1 MAVALDHQ
9 PAATARYT
17 SVAIILHW
25 TIAIAILFQLGSG
38 QWMTHWA
45 PENSQLTFDTYQI
58 HKTVGLII
66 LALSL
71 ARLYWRMSHKPPAPQ
86 PNWGVWEHRAA
97 HAAHIAFYVLMIGA
111 PLSGWLM
118 VSVSPTAI
126 PTFFAMIESLPFAH
140 LPGFA
145 DWSVEAKAW
154 AEDWLILIHEIF
166 AKSIVF
172 IVLLHVAGALKHHI
186 FEGDGTLRRMSFK
199 RPPPMNSSP
208 GFATHFGVASV
219 LALGLIGGGL
229 AAGQLARDGAN
240 AERLALSTLG
250 GGEPSQWVVDGEAST
265 LGVTFLYSGAE
276 TTGNFGNWS
285 AQIDF
290 DPEAPEAGSVTVD
303 IDLGQF
309 TVDDAYLAGQVG
321 GPDGMDVATSPTA
334 QFVST
339 AFVADADAYAM
350 EGVLTFRGV
359 EAPLRIPFTYEEA
372 DGVARVQ
379 GSVALDRLTF
389 GVGAQNDPSG
399 AFLGQEVTLVF
410 DIAASRAEG

>member
-1 MAVALDHQ
+1 MAVAFDHR

-25 TIAIAILFQLGSG
+25 TIAIAIVFQLGSG
-38 QWMTHWA
+38 QWMIHWA
-45 PENSQLTFDTYQI
+45 PENSQLTFDTYQV

-71 ARLYWRMSHKPPAPQ
+71 ARLYWRLSHKPPAPQ
-86 PNWGVWEHRAA
+86 PNWGTWEHRGA

-145 DWSVEAKAW
+145 DWSSETRAL

-166 AKSIVF
+166 AKSIF
-172 IVLLHVAGALKHHI
+172 AILLLHVAGALKHHI
-186 FEGDGTLRRMSFK
+186 FDGDGTLRRMSFK
-199 RPPPMNSSP
+199 RPPPMNSRP
-208 GFATHFGVASV
+208 GFARHIGVSAA
-219 LALGLIGGGL
+219 LAVALIGGGL
-229 AAGQLARDGAN
+229 VAGQLSGGEAS
-240 AERLALSTLG
+240 AERLALGTG
-250 GGEPSQWVVDGEAST
+250 APSQWVVDADASS
-265 LGVTFLYSGAE
+265 LGVTFVYSGAE
-276 TTGNFGNWS
+276 TTGNFGNW
-285 AQIDF
+285 AAEIDF
-290 DPEAPEAGSVTVD
+290 DPSSPEAGAVAVE

-309 TVDDAYLAGQVG
+309 TLADAYLAGQAG
-321 GPDGMDVATSPTA
+321 GPDGMDVATSPTSR
-334 QFVST
+334 FVST
-339 AFVADADAYAM
+339 SLAADGDAYVM

-359 EAPLRIPFTYEEA
+359 EEPLTIPFTYEES

-379 GSVALDRLTF
+379 GSTVLDRLTF
-389 GVGAQNDPSG
+389 GVGAQNDPAGS
-399 AFLGQEVTLVF
+399 FLGQEVTLVF
-410 DIAASRAEG
+410 DITATRADG